1 MSNQRFDTEGFYAA
15 LDGTREAQN
24 LTWKQ
29 VAKKSGVA
37 ASTLTRMRQGKR
49 PDIDGLA
56 ALASWSGVDVKNF
69 YTPAEKVQ
77 SHAEPLAKITALLR
91 ADRNL
96 SDESTKALETM
107 LKSAYKH
114 MRNTRGKTQ
123 KGLS

>member
-15 LDGTREAQN
+15 LDGTREAKN

-29 VAKKSGVA
+29 VAKKCGVA

-56 ALASWSGVDVKNF
+56 ALASWSGVDVKKF
-69 YTPAEKVQ
+69 YKPAEKVQ

-96 SDESTKALETM
+96 SEESAKALDTM

-114 MRNTRGKTQ
+114 MRKGRGKT
-123 KGLS
+123 

>member
-1 MSNQRFDTEGFYAA
+1 MSNQRFDTTGFYAA
-15 LDGTREAQN
+15 LDGTRESRK

-29 VAKKSGVA
+29 VANEARIA

-56 ALASWSGVDVKNF
+56 ALASWSGVDVRKF
-69 YTPAEKVQ
+69 YKPAEKVQ
-77 SHAEPLAKITALLR
+77 SYAEPLAQISALLR

-96 SDESTKALETM
+96 SEESAKALDTM

-114 MRNTRGKTQ
+114 MRKGRGKT
-123 KGLS
+123 